1 MSDEKIGY
9 RRTYKMR
16 RLIPGK
22 KHIAVAIPYEVIERQ
37 AALHELSVEDFID
50 QYVAV
55 AEYNS
60 FEGIHYTFQK
70 AEG

>member
-1 MSDEKIGY
+1 MSDIGY
-9 RRTYKMR
+9 RKSYKMR
-16 RLIPGK
+16 QVIPGK
-22 KHIAVAIPYEVIERQ
+22 RHITVAIPYEVIERQ
-37 AALHELSVEDFID
+37 ATMHNLTVDEFVD